1 MAKLDKRQMIILGL
15 TALVALYAVVDFLTP
30 KKKNTEAE
38 LRQQTEDLNSFTT
51 TLAAGMGKDTSK
63 TLIPLI
69 FSRADKE
76 WTRDPFLDEP
86 SYKAW
91 VDVKVPVKKKEETV
105 APKIDFV
112 YSGYLELDKQRIAV
126 INGVEYTE
134 GEALEAKGFFLR
146 TVSPTQVVI
155 ENRGTKALLN
165 VPLQE

>member
-1 MAKLDKRQMIILGL
+1 MAKLDKRQTIILGL
-15 TALVALYAVVDFLTP
+15 TALVALYAVVDFLIP
-30 KKKNTEAE
+30 KKKNTETE

-63 TLIPLI
+63 TLLPLI
-69 FSRADKE
+69 FSRADRE

-91 VDVKVPVKKKEETV
+91 VEVKAPIKKEVTA
-105 APKIDFV
+105 APKIEFV
-112 YSGYLELDKQRIAV
+112 YSGYLELDKKRIAV
-126 INGVEYTE
+126 INGAEYAE